1 MILSDRLLRT
11 YLSQAQ
17 LLTVQ
22 EMSESPLDEDQEIA
36 ENILNRIFY
45 EQTTH
50 DRIIALL
57 RSYKDQ
63 EFGYLDACTELS
75 HVFLRLLE
83 RYSKQNVDM
92 QVRSRR
98 RARKKKRAVQPT
110 EEPNAA
116 NEDRDKEVED
126 VADAQRAVTERK
138 FDFHRFSARFINQ
151 TSVDTFVALL
161 RHYHDLNNDQLKR
174 CHRFFYRIA
183 FKMELIVFLFRMDI
197 IQLLNKLVKGPEGLN
212 VETPSF
218 KEWEELIRQVFRRLV
233 KRMEERPALAVELLF
248 SKIPSTMFYLEH
260 GYEKELPKK
269 VLRAAAELEI
279 KPGLERKEQIGVAV
293 SILINQSKLDALAWV
308 KGLLFSA
315 ASERKSW
322 EDANAA
328 LTTLT
333 GPATETTE
341 SRDEL
346 EQGQSPQPSVGG
358 MLDKEQAEISKA
370 PLIIVKADSPERT
383 KATHQDKHLRLL
395 LTVLAFEKL
404 TFDAE
409 ATETTWIIPSA
420 IHSLQ
425 LSRDAELIANFEFDL
440 PIFEDGKSAEDM
452 TRRKQAPRPAQRPRT
467 DHDTDDTEGSTGT
480 DIEEGLFPAGGP
492 IIAPNENR
500 KKSRLLKRQKR
511 SADDTL
517 DPEILEARR
526 RAKRKSEAEKNAKIK
541 SGLYI
546 HESDDEDDE
555 ERDRLFFEKERAMRQ
570 KVAAAGGNL
579 GYMSKQHKYPNSK
592 KAKRKAPIVEGVDG
606 SHDSDSTEPTQKKRK
621 TPKRAILVSDDEC
634 EVDGS
639 QHVAPFTRKAR
650 RPATTP
656 QTSASNSGLEEN
668 ASSAETDTETP
679 PSSQRPLTGFSSVHS
694 SQARKVGIDAG
705 SGLDGADSGSDKEN
719 APKSMPAPAR
729 RSVRAGFII
738 DSDSDG

>member
-1 MILSDRLLRT
+1 
-11 YLSQAQ
+11 
-17 LLTVQ
+17 
-22 EMSESPLDEDQEIA
+22 MSESPLDEDQEIA

-63 EFGYLDACTELS
+63 DFGYLDACTELS

-98 RARKKKRAVQPT
+98 RVRKKKRAAQAT
-110 EEPNAA
+110 EDPSAPN
-116 NEDRDKEVED
+116 EEREKEVED
-126 VADAQRAVTERK
+126 IADAQRAVTERK

-161 RHYHDLNNDQLKR
+161 RHYHDLTNEQLKR

-183 FKMELIVFLFRMDI
+183 FKMELTVFLFRMDI

-212 VETPSF
+212 IEVPTF

-269 VLRAAAELEI
+269 VSSAAAELEV
-279 KPGLERKEQIGVAV
+279 KPGLEREEQLGVAV
-293 SILINQSKLDALAWV
+293 SILINQSKSDALAWA
-308 KGLLFSA
+308 KDLLSFA

-322 EDANAA
+322 EEANTA

-333 GPATETTE
+333 ASADGNGLTDPREASEEDQNAPHPGEEPTDKNQTEA
-341 SRDEL
+341 
-346 EQGQSPQPSVGG
+346 P
-358 MLDKEQAEISKA
+358 KA
-370 PLIIVKADSPERT
+370 PSIIVKADTPERT
-383 KATHQDKHLRLL
+383 KAMHQDKHLRLL
-395 LTVLAFEKL
+395 LTVLALEKL
-404 TFDAE
+404 TFDSDAI
-409 ATETTWIIPSA
+409 ETTWIIPSA
-420 IHSLQ
+420 IPSAQ
-425 LSRDAELIANFEFDL
+425 LSRDAELIAKFEFDL
-440 PIFEDGKSAEDM
+440 PTFEEGKSAEDM
-452 TRRKQAPRPAQRPRT
+452 IRRKQALRVVPRPRPEQN
-467 DHDTDDTEGSTGT
+467 DDSEGSTGT

-492 IIAPNENR
+492 TIAPNQNP
-500 KKSRLLKRQKR
+500 KTKRLLRRQKR
-511 SADDTL
+511 SADETL

-526 RAKRKSEAEKNAKIK
+526 KAKSKSEAEKNAKIK

-546 HESDDEDDE
+546 HESDDEEDE
-555 ERDRLFFEKERAMRQ
+555 ERDRLFFEKERAMRE

-579 GYMSKQHKYPNSK
+579 GYMAKQHKYPKPK
-592 KAKRKAPIVEGVDG
+592 KGKRKAAVVEDETVHN
-606 SHDSDSTEPTQKKRK
+606 SEFSQPTPKKRK
-621 TPKRAILVSDDEC
+621 TPKRAILVSDDES
-634 EVDGS
+634 DAAAS
-639 QHVAPFTRKAR
+639 HPAASFAKKTRRSAS
-650 RPATTP
+650 TP
-656 QTSASNSGLEEN
+656 QTSASNSGHEEN

-679 PSSQRPLTGFSSVHS
+679 PSSQRPSRGLSSAHS
-694 SQARKVGIDAG
+694 SQARKIDMDAG
-705 SGLDGADSGSDKEN
+705 SGIDVADSGSDKEN
-719 APKSMPAPAR
+719 APKNMPAPAR
-729 RSVRAGFII
+729 RNVKAGFII
-738 DSDSDG
+738 DSDSDD